1 MKQQMGTT
9 RGRCGEAVGPG
20 TQERPL
26 FPLPISPGR
35 ARRLVPAFPGRG
47 PGCVLTANGGARS
60 GTCRENKGQHA
71 NGHPPRAGE
80 PGASALQTDEGP
92 RGREETARLDPEPE
106 PSLRETGRI
115 ISLPGGEG
123 LLAHFAG
130 GETESHSHDLPS
142 GTC

>member
-1 MKQQMGTT
+1 M
-9 RGRCGEAVGPG
+9 
-20 TQERPL
+20 
-26 FPLPISPGR
+26 
-35 ARRLVPAFPGRG
+35 PAFPGRG

-71 NGHPPRAGE
+71 TGHPPRAGE

-123 LLAHFAG
+123 LLAHFAEMFQLIVEEEIKELEG
-130 GETESHSHDLPS
+130 CHLAAPTE
-142 GTC
+142 